1 LVSEEKSNAEVARG
15 QVNGNPLSIKPGR
28 YLVRLM
34 GTKSPPVAIEVQAGQ
49 KMELTLDSEGHLQS
63 PQK

>member
-1 LVSEEKSNAEVARG
+1 VARG